1 MRAPRPLL
9 LALCSLWHLSAS
21 VAVTDAQAFPTAVN
35 ITWSSLNF
43 KTILEWQPKPTN
55 FVYTVEI
62 SGQKSDWKK
71 KCIYTEN
78 TECDVTDQLLDVN
91 DTYRARVISS
101 LPGNEEVPEEPLY
114 TLSPSFTPSKQT
126 KIGQPGIKSYV
137 LNDEKTKLKVEIEE
151 PMSPYRSLSGG
162 FRSVRDVLQTELRYT
177 LYYWRAS
184 STGKKQAT
192 TTTSEIEISVD
203 KGESYCFF
211 VQATVPSRR
220 ENRESPESP
229 TQCTSQQGSVLDEYV
244 VLIAVVS
251 AVVLIIIIA
260 VVLSVTLYKCKKSKQ
275 EAAKKEHMPLNEA

>member
-1 MRAPRPLL
+1 MLGPRPLL
-9 LALCSLWHLSAS
+9 LALCCLWHLPAT
-21 VAVTDAQAFPTAVN
+21 VAVTDAPAFPTAVN

-71 KCIYTEN
+71 KCIYTES
-78 TECDVTDQLLDVN
+78 TECDLTDQLLDVN

-114 TLSPSFTPSKQT
+114 TLSPPFTPSKQT
-126 KIGQPGIKSYV
+126 KIGRPGIKSYAF
-137 LNDEKTKLKVEIEE
+137 NDEKTKLKVEIEE
-151 PMSPYRSLSGG
+151 PMSPYRSPSGG
-162 FRSVRDVLQTELRYT
+162 FRSVREILKTELRYT

-192 TTTSEIEISVD
+192 TTTNEIEISVD
-203 KGESYCFF
+203 QGESYCFF

-229 TQCTSQQGSVLDEYV
+229 TQCTSQKGSVIDEYG
-244 VLIAVVS
+244 VLIAVII
-251 AVVLIIIIA
+251 AVVLIIVIA
-260 VVLSVTLYKCKKSKQ
+260 IALSVTLYKCKKSKQ
-275 EAAKKEHMPLNEA
+275 EAAKKEHVPLNEP